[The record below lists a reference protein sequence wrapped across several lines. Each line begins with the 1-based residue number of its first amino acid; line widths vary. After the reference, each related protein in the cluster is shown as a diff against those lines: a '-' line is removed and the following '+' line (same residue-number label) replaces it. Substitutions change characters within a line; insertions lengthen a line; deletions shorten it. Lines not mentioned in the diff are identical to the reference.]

1 MSRRLFL
8 YLIMNVVLF
17 ANKSLSI
24 EPKEKIVLFNR
35 WIIEATDAEN
45 LSKY

>member
-1 MSRRLFL
+1 
-8 YLIMNVVLF
+8 MNVVLF